1 MVQSPMQLLSIA
13 VANCWLQLNC
23 RKRVQPAAASD
34 VVVVVIG
41 IPGSERGR
49 YHMIEPFRNLAISAV
64 HYPNGMT
71 LEEAEAFVELHHG

>member
-1 MVQSPMQLLSIA
+1 
-13 VANCWLQLNC
+13 
-23 RKRVQPAAASD
+23 

-71 LEEAEAFVELHHG
+71 LEEAEAFVELHRG